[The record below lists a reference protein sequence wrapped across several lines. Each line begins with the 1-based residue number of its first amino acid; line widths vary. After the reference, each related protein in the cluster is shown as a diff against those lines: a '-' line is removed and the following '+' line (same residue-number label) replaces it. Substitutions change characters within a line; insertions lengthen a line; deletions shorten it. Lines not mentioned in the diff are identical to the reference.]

1 MTSCRLQSNYSSTA
15 ARRASSVTSRCGLS
29 WVTRR
34 YKLVPILVQRPACGV
49 CVRVVRLVYIWTVWS
64 RRWRNS
70 ARGRWRLGSCGW
82 LPICSWLQAL
92 TGNVDRSE
100 RLLRQSTESTVV
112 TQFTHFVCSCQAV
125 CLPSVLTAIN
135 FTWYQTL
142 TLFSHLYQRPSV
154 SLRQQK
160 LWSLEICWT
169 PASRPVPWRRIFVEQ
184 FVRNVQL
191 SWTLLSLHLSAQ
203 FCRFCW
209 TRATAI
215 VCRWQC

>member
-142 TLFSHLYQRPSV
+142 TLFSYLYQRPSV
-154 SLRQQK
+154 PAETMKFRNLLNTGVSSR
-160 LWSLEICWT
+160 SLEAYIRWAIRTKCS
-169 PASRPVPWRRIFVEQ
+169 AFMDA
-184 FVRNVQL
+184 
-191 SWTLLSLHLSAQ
+191 TLFAFIRSVLSLLLDTCDSYSL
-203 FCRFCW
+203 
-209 TRATAI
+209 
-215 VCRWQC
+215 